1 MTQSEVTHNFD
12 AVLARLREGAEVVV
26 EQAQMPGAVIRLPR
40 RSGRP
45 ISECIAS
52 ARASASAATLDEEF
66 AQDVNAGIES
76 RQQPDPNVENCPIAR
91 RRRLSTCTEVP
102 ELPDRWS
109 RTLRCESRSAAAV
122 QPRISSGS
130 SSFPAGWKRPSMT
143 IRPAPPARRRLE
155 TRYYRHFC
163 GALRLLLS
171 ARRAARVFLNRRGLG
186 LEVNI

>member
-143 IRPAPPARRRLE
+143 IRPAPPARSPSKPATTATSAEPSGPCSRL
-155 TRYYRHFC
+155 
-163 GALRLLLS
+163 
-171 ARRAARVFLNRRGLG
+171 AARPVVFLNRRGLG